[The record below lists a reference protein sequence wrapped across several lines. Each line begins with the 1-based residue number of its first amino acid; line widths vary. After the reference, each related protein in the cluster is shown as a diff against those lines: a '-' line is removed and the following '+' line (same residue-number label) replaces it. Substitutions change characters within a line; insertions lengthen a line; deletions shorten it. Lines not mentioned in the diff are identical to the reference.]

1 MCSSRLQLQLEVPG
15 EKTRFAAKDAA
26 ATKASV
32 LAFWKKTE
40 CMYLPETLEVL
51 DPDYRGT
58 RLISGAA
65 LPRRPIS
72 FGGSQMNAALTCS
85 LRRHKSAGVIS

>member
-58 RLISGAA
+58 RLIWGGLAA
-65 LPRRPIS
+65 PPIS